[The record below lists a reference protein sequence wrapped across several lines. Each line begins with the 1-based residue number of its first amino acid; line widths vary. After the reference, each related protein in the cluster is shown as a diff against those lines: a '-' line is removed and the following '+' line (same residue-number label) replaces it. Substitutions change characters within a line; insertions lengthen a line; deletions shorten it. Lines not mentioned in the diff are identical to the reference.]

1 MEEISRETPEAHDLR
16 DLITGPGFRALARPR
31 TESREFLGNQR
42 ERPLVFELLEQPHWW
57 TDPEI
62 FSQLEDPLMRAAAWY
77 FLRARNARAALPVD
91 PVARFHLGNG
101 ARLERINWLSDT
113 SERAIAQGYGLMVN
127 YLYDLDDIEKNHEA
141 YAEGP
146 TVVASNA
153 VQRLLRPAAR
163 IGADSPARIF
173 RRPGRWRRG

>member
-1 MEEISRETPEAHDLR
+1 
-16 DLITGPGFRALARPR
+16 
-31 TESREFLGNQR
+31 
-42 ERPLVFELLEQPHWW
+42 
-57 TDPEI
+57 
-62 FSQLEDPLMRAAAWY
+62 MRAAAWY
-77 FLRARNARAALPVD
+77 FLRARNARGAPVD

-101 ARLERINWLSDT
+101 ARLERINWLGRHLR
-113 SERAIAQGYGLMVN
+113 RASRRRTGLMVN

-153 VQRLLRPAAR
+153 VQRLLRPPLELVPIAR
-163 IGADSPARIF
+163 SRTS